1 MRAGPG
7 LPVGV
12 GRPVA
17 AFALPWAALTAVGSP
32 STARS
37 WEILTT
43 CHAEGC
49 LRGCSHSLAGVG
61 AALCDDLVGGV
72 LIGLVTVGSGD
83 AAVQVGEGL
92 GVHGVVL
99 AACQRQHGGP
109 GQQQRHVPRAL
120 AARGKG
126 FLGAV
131 SKIGHGLTLR

>member
-1 MRAGPG
+1 MLLFAQFLRFITGGGFQMGLLGRGELRA
-7 LPVGV
+7 
-12 GRPVA
+12 
-17 AFALPWAALTAVGSP
+17 AVFLGEP
-32 STARS
+32 EAV
-37 WEILTT
+37 L
-43 CHAEGC
+43 
-49 LRGCSHSLAGVG
+49 L
-61 AALCDDLVGGV
+61 GG
-72 LIGLVTVGSGD
+72 GD